1 MSELHETQ
9 NKCREPLHQRLYI
22 VKLTVININASSFI
36 VLAIKLFQQ
45 TAILL
50 SHNYTKYYGFH
61 FKCIFLTQNLI
72 SSGGAVD
79 FPIFLTHAY

>member
-36 VLAIKLFQQ
+36 VLAITLFQQ

-50 SHNYTKYYGFH
+50 SFYA
-61 FKCIFLTQNLI
+61 LTQNLI

>member
-36 VLAIKLFQQ
+36 VLAITLFQH
-45 TAILL
+45 TKILL
-50 SHNYTKYYGFH
+50 SFTNNVRATRN
-61 FKCIFLTQNLI
+61 IM
-72 SSGGAVD
+72 D
-79 FPIFLTHAY
+79 FILNAYF